1 MKIDYSKILDFV
13 KNNSFSERNILVIGD
28 IMLDEFCYGFA
39 NRISPEAPVPV
50 FEPNNSKY
58 MLGGAGN
65 SALNLKTLGSNVE
78 IIGIIGEDDS
88 ADKISELLRN
98 FKIKNR
104 LISDKFSTTHKKRFV
119 ASNTHLLR
127 KDVEKIRDINGSETE
142 KKIINVID
150 SIQNIDAII
159 ISDYAKGV
167 ITKDIVDQLK
177 NKGVPIYVDSK
188 PERYD
193 LFDEVYLLKPNLR
206 QAMMALGIRRDELRV
221 EEIALNL
228 SKKYNSNIFLT
239 LGDQGSLIHELDS
252 EKSNLIQIFDKKKLK
267 DVSGAGDTALSAFV
281 LASLE
286 KDLVFSAEFAN
297 ICSGMVVSKSGTS
310 STSLDEI
317 EVELTNGK

>member
-1 MKIDYSKILDFV
+1 MISK
-13 KNNSFSERNILVIGD
+13 
-28 IMLDEFCYGFA
+28 A
-39 NRISPEAPVPV
+39 
-50 FEPNNSKY
+50 
-58 MLGGAGN
+58 
-65 SALNLKTLGSNVE
+65 
-78 IIGIIGEDDS
+78 
-88 ADKISELLRN
+88 
-98 FKIKNR
+98 
-104 LISDKFSTTHKKRFV
+104 
-119 ASNTHLLR
+119 
-127 KDVEKIRDINGSETE
+127 
-142 KKIINVID
+142 
-150 SIQNIDAII
+150 
-159 ISDYAKGV
+159 
-167 ITKDIVDQLK
+167 IVDQLK
-177 NKGVPIYVDSK
+177 KKGVPIYVDSK

-206 QAMMALGIRRDELRV
+206 QAMMALGIQRDELRV